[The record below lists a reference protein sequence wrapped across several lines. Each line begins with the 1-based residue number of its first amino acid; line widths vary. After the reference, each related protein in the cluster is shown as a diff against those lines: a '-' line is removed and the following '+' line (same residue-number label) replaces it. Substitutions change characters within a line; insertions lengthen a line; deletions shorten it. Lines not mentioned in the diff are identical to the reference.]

1 MHCVVVAS
9 NRKVQVIFHRELC
22 FQVLKTQ
29 MYQSRQIKGEEK
41 KDETT
46 KASKQKGTLIMI
58 EPKIDQLVKSN
69 PHLVIQERLFVS
81 SKTTQSLS
89 QGS

>member
-1 MHCVVVAS
+1 
-9 NRKVQVIFHRELC
+9 
-22 FQVLKTQ
+22 
-29 MYQSRQIKGEEK
+29 
-41 KDETT
+41 
-46 KASKQKGTLIMI
+46 MI